1 MNDSKFNWIPFYH
14 EVAEK
19 LLAYKKNRK
28 SLLEWIYGAIDGT
41 FTTYL
46 HESDGSHLND
56 IDPFTVFG
64 IFNRGITDENRILIA
79 SQFKS
84 FFSIQADVP
93 NSFAGIPVLDNRK
106 SHFFG
111 FREHRAD
118 NDIDNL
124 WDLFEKALTMPYE
137 IEPIFNT
144 VRKQFIVNVNITMGL
159 YWILPESFI
168 ALDSRNRNYLLR
180 KYGVS
185 IKAKLPEYKQYT
197 AIVQDILAR
206 MKNGS
211 IQEKNFP
218 ELSYNAWLDSGGI
231 DTENDDW
238 RNTIT
243 ELWRFKRNIILQ
255 GAPGSGKT
263 YEVAELVVRLCNRL
277 QSLDRESIVEEYK
290 KLEEEGRVVFTTF
303 HQSMDYEDFVEGLK
317 PEVVD
322 DHIHYTVTDGIFK
335 QLCKNAQ
342 VPVVHDPELEIGS
355 NPTIWKVSLKS
366 TYDNP
371 VRTDCLTNG
380 RIRIGWDGYGE
391 NISEDTQYDD
401 GGRIVLDAF
410 INKMQIGDIVMS
422 CYSNQIVDAI
432 GVITGDY
439 VWNDALSE
447 YKRTRA
453 VKWFVKNIRENIY
466 ELNNHTAMTL
476 STVYRLSNIS
486 LEDVV
491 GLLEKYNVITHSTVS
506 KNEEPYILIIDEIN
520 RGNVSKIFGELITL
534 LEPDKRVGAES
545 QLSVK
550 LPYSKE
556 KFRVPSNIYI
566 LATMNTADRSLGTL
580 DYAIRRRFA
589 FVSTNPYKLD
599 EEGFN
604 EKLFAKVSN
613 LFVSNYAS
621 CSNGEERPM
630 PSKYLSEEF
639 DPADVWIGHSYFLMR
654 DKEGIDR
661 TRYRL
666 TYEIIP
672 MLWEYLKDGIFKDS
686 DAVKQIIHE
695 LQEGIDYD

>member
-1 MNDSKFNWIPFYH
+1 
-14 EVAEK
+14 
-19 LLAYKKNRK
+19 
-28 SLLEWIYGAIDGT
+28 
-41 FTTYL
+41 
-46 HESDGSHLND
+46 
-56 IDPFTVFG
+56 
-64 IFNRGITDENRILIA
+64 
-79 SQFKS
+79 
-84 FFSIQADVP
+84 
-93 NSFAGIPVLDNRK
+93 
-106 SHFFG
+106 
-111 FREHRAD
+111 
-118 NDIDNL
+118 
-124 WDLFEKALTMPYE
+124 
-137 IEPIFNT
+137 
-144 VRKQFIVNVNITMGL
+144 
-159 YWILPESFI
+159 
-168 ALDSRNRNYLLR
+168 
-180 KYGVS
+180 
-185 IKAKLPEYKQYT
+185 
-197 AIVQDILAR
+197 
-206 MKNGS
+206 
-211 IQEKNFP
+211 
-218 ELSYNAWLDSGGI
+218 
-231 DTENDDW
+231 
-238 RNTIT
+238 
-243 ELWRFKRNIILQ
+243 
-255 GAPGSGKT
+255 
-263 YEVAELVVRLCNRL
+263 
-277 QSLDRESIVEEYK
+277 
-290 KLEEEGRVVFTTF
+290 
-303 HQSMDYEDFVEGLK
+303 
-317 PEVVD
+317 
-322 DHIHYTVTDGIFK
+322 
-335 QLCKNAQ
+335 
-342 VPVVHDPELEIGS
+342 
-355 NPTIWKVSLKS
+355 
-366 TYDNP
+366 
-371 VRTDCLTNG
+371 
-380 RIRIGWDGYGE
+380 
-391 NISEDTQYDD
+391 
-401 GGRIVLDAF
+401 
-410 INKMQIGDIVMS
+410 MS

-491 GLLEKYNVITHSTVS
+491 ELLEKYNVITHSTVS

-589 FVSTNPYKLD
+589 FVPTNPYKLN

-604 EKLFAKVSN
+604 EELFAKVSN
-613 LFVSNYAS
+613 LFVGNYAS

-654 DKEGIDR
+654 DKEGVDR

>member
-1 MNDSKFNWIPFYH
+1 
-14 EVAEK
+14 
-19 LLAYKKNRK
+19 
-28 SLLEWIYGAIDGT
+28 
-41 FTTYL
+41 
-46 HESDGSHLND
+46 
-56 IDPFTVFG
+56 
-64 IFNRGITDENRILIA
+64 
-79 SQFKS
+79 
-84 FFSIQADVP
+84 
-93 NSFAGIPVLDNRK
+93 
-106 SHFFG
+106 
-111 FREHRAD
+111 
-118 NDIDNL
+118 
-124 WDLFEKALTMPYE
+124 MPYE

-243 ELWRFKRNIILQ
+243 ELWRFKKNIILQ

-263 YEVAELVVRLCNRL
+263 CEVAELVVRLCNRL

-290 KLEEEGRVVFTTF
+290 NWKKRAVLSLRHFTNRWI
-303 HQSMDYEDFVEGLK
+303 MRDFVEGLK

-432 GVITGDY
+432 GVIIGDY

-520 RGNVSKIFGELITL
+520 HW
-534 LEPDKRVGAES
+534 KRVQDIRRTHHTTRTGQTSWSRIAAFGKVA
-545 QLSVK
+545 LLK
-550 LPYSKE
+550 KE

-695 LQEGIDYD
+695 LQGGNRL